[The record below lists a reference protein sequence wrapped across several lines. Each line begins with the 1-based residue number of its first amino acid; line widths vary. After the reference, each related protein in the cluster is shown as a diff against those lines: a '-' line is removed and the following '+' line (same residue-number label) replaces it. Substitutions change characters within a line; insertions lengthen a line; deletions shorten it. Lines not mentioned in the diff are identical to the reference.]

1 MIKRLENQYT
11 TYLMWH
17 AYGILRYHLD
27 REFNCNYNLFID
39 DDDEVECASRTL
51 IFSYWEDNK
60 NVFRMKFPVPLLI
73 DDQMAI
79 YTQIKMK
86 VMFS

>member
-17 AYGILRYHLD
+17 AYGILRNRLE
-27 REFNCNYNLFID
+27 REFNYNYNLFIE
-39 DDDEVECASRTL
+39 DDEVECASRTL
-51 IFSYWEDNK
+51 TFSYWEDNK